1 MKMSKLFLPAMVIVA
16 VGLIY
21 YFYFAPTGELGS
33 FDRFDPNSEINSS
46 IVVKVVH
53 ERGFK
58 SIGNSRTMFYAED
71 KNGKQL
77 QVSVPNSKM
86 PEGVRSANKVEL
98 LGHLHGQTMTT
109 AKVTIIE

>member
-1 MKMSKLFLPAMVIVA
+1 MSKLLLPGLVIA
-16 VGLIY
+16 VVGVIY

-46 IVVKVVH
+46 IVVKVVQD
-53 ERGFK
+53 RGFEQI
-58 SIGNSRTMFYAED
+58 SSSRTMFYAED

-77 QVSVPNSKM
+77 RISVPNDVL
-86 PEGVRSANKVEL
+86 PDGIRNANKVEL
-98 LGHLHGQTMTT
+98 LGHLHGQTFTT